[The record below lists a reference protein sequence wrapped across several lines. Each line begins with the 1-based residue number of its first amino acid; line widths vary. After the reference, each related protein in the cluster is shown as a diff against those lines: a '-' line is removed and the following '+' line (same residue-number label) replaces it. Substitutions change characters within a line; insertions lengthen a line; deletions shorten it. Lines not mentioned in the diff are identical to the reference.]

1 MTLYSVL
8 GVREDATES
17 SIKAAYRT
25 AAKANHPD
33 TNPHATP
40 GLFAQIA
47 EAYDVLGDKAKR
59 VSYDYTL
66 SLERSTVDTMQK
78 SEWSGFETYTNKAS
92 GAKDKHHG
100 RYHESDM
107 KWRERTGR
115 EMAEDASAAAAWWRR
130 EKAQSKQKAKR
141 ALLTLKAKEKQMRR
155 GVVYLGAIPP
165 RMKPQKLRLLL
176 TPFGKLD
183 RIYLTPEDPSL
194 RLKRKKFGGNTV
206 RIGPFPNPITVYCP
220 YVTVYCLLHTS
231 RVDCSAR
238 LLRLFAHTHC
248 EVHPYSRL

>member
-25 AAKANHPD
+25 AAKTNHPD

-130 EKAQSKQKAKR
+130 EKAQSKHSTIRFRMDKARAEIGRADRASDTLKSLWAAKR
-141 ALLTLKAKEKQMRR
+141 
-155 GVVYLGAIPP
+155 GV
-165 RMKPQKLRLLL
+165 
-176 TPFGKLD
+176 T
-183 RIYLTPEDPSL
+183 
-194 RLKRKKFGGNTV
+194 
-206 RIGPFPNPITVYCP
+206 
-220 YVTVYCLLHTS
+220 
-231 RVDCSAR
+231 RVDCLVTMTCVGFVVGAWCAFGANTKEDGKKTKPEADKQR
-238 LLRLFAHTHC
+238 A
-248 EVHPYSRL
+248 

>member
-92 GAKDKHHG
+92 GAKDN
-100 RYHESDM
+100 YTMNEI
-107 KWRERTGR
+107 
-115 EMAEDASAAAAWWRR
+115 
-130 EKAQSKQKAKR
+130 
-141 ALLTLKAKEKQMRR
+141 ALIVKIQANFR
-155 GVVYLGAIPP
+155 GLIA
-165 RMKPQKLRLLL
+165 
-176 TPFGKLD
+176 
-183 RIYLTPEDPSL
+183 
-194 RLKRKKFGGNTV
+194 RKKV
-206 RIGPFPNPITVYCP
+206 R
-220 YVTVYCLLHTS
+220 
-231 RVDCSAR
+231 
-238 LLRLFAHTHC
+238 
-248 EVHPYSRL
+248 

>member
-130 EKAQSKQKAKR
+130 EKAQSKHSTIRFRMDKARAEIGRADRASDTLKSLWAAKR
-141 ALLTLKAKEKQMRR
+141 
-155 GVVYLGAIPP
+155 GV
-165 RMKPQKLRLLL
+165 
-176 TPFGKLD
+176 T
-183 RIYLTPEDPSL
+183 
-194 RLKRKKFGGNTV
+194 
-206 RIGPFPNPITVYCP
+206 
-220 YVTVYCLLHTS
+220 
-231 RVDCSAR
+231 RVDCLVTMTCVGFVVGAWCAFGANTKEDGKKTKPEADKQR
-238 LLRLFAHTHC
+238 A
-248 EVHPYSRL
+248 